1 MKESAIYY
9 LLKNYYMHDEERKI
23 FNKLVKLKPNE
34 MATVKNTPW
43 INKMSVYYKGRS
55 VKAFVLVDKNL
66 YESTFMINRELV
78 EEGEGE

>member
-1 MKESAIYY
+1 MKKSAIDY
-9 LLKNYYMHDEERKI
+9 LLRNYYMDVEERNI
-23 FNKLVKLKPNE
+23 FNQLVKLKPNE

-78 EEGEGE
+78 EEGAGE

>member
-1 MKESAIYY
+1 MKKSAIDY
-9 LLKNYYMHDEERKI
+9 LLKNYYMDVEERNI
-23 FNKLVKLKPNE
+23 FNQLVKLKPNE
-34 MATVKNTPW
+34 IATVKNTPW

-78 EEGEGE
+78 EEGAGE

>member
-9 LLKNYYMHDEERKI
+9 LLKNYYMDDEERNI
-23 FNKLVKLKPNE
+23 FNQLVKLKPNE
-34 MATVKNTPW
+34 IATVKNTPW

-55 VKAFVLVDKNL
+55 IKAFVLVDKNL

-78 EEGEGE
+78 EEGAGE